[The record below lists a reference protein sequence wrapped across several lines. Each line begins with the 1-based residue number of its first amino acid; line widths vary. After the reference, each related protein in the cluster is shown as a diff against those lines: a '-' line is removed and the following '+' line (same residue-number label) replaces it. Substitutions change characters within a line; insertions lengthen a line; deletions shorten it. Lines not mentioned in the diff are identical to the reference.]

1 MLARIRLDRRLR
13 LGALGMFIWAVVSL
27 VAAGSIGASSS
38 GAEAEAG
45 FSGGSPGDLD
55 VPGVLHLQAQH
66 VWYGPAGQ
74 EVSRRQSELWLDPH
88 TNSARLEHRGASGKP
103 DVTTVREGLRLATF
117 MVDGKSAIV
126 QVAADGSALYLNA
139 VRDQVFAFKALLD
152 AGRAQVLG
160 EESFAGV
167 VTTKIRTPAVLDSD
181 SGLTRYEV
189 NLDKQ
194 SGLLLRQSAFQVDPA
209 NPSGVQLMGT
219 ELIQYSQVEHIDQAL
234 LPTDTFSTA
243 IPAGWNYSSYTALTP
258 GTANALHAFDMYW
271 LGSSFGGL
279 PLFGMSHDEAQRG
292 TTHINSVNVTYANP
306 FVNGVRA
313 PGQVSLIERP
323 PLGPG
328 EMPTPGMPVP
338 AGTAPR
344 SVTVAGRAATLFQGG
359 GPVRLEMTIGGTFI
373 TIHGT
378 DESQVLQ
385 AAGSLQKL
393 N

>member
-1 MLARIRLDRRLR
+1 MLARIGLDRRLR
-13 LGALGMFIWAVVSL
+13 LGAVGMFIWAVVSL

-38 GAEAEAG
+38 RAEAESG

-74 EVSRRQSELWLDPH
+74 DESRRQTEVWLDPQ
-88 TNSARLEHRGASGKP
+88 TDSARLEERDASGKP

-117 MVDGKSAIV
+117 LVDGKSAILH
-126 QVAADGSALYLNA
+126 VAADGSAPYLNA
-139 VRDQVFAFKALLD
+139 VHDQVLAYKTALD
-152 AGRAQVLG
+152 AGRVQVLG

-189 NLDKQ
+189 NLDKE
-194 SGLLLRQSAFQVDPA
+194 SGLPLRQSAFQVDPA

-219 ELIQYSQVEHIDQAL
+219 ELIQYRLFEHLDQAL

-243 IPAGWNYSSYTALTP
+243 IPAGWNFTSYTALTA
-258 GTANALHAFDMYW
+258 GTANGFHAFDMYW

-292 TTHINSVNVTYANP
+292 TTHINSVDVTYANP

-323 PLGPG
+323 PGGPRD
-328 EMPTPGMPVP
+328 MPTPGMPAP

-344 SVTVAGRAATLFQGG
+344 SVTVAGRAGTLFEGG

-373 TIHGT
+373 TIFGS
-378 DESQVLQ
+378 DRPQVLQ